1 MLLLYDNNRATERGD
16 KDKSVTMEKTSSLSS
31 MKRKREESDKDR
43 NMDDA
48 TEDDTKDNIMMKD
61 TQADARAETTAD
73 ARATAAET
81 RAANDVRNILLHE
94 YKKKLEEVEMK
105 LVEANNTIDVY
116 MKRAAELEMKIAAV
130 DRQQSNGSYHA
141 SRGTVQARADEK
153 EQLRSQISA
162 TILTNGENVK
172 WEDVVG
178 LESAKEI
185 LEETIFDPIRYPE
198 AFEGKR
204 KTFKGILLYGPP
216 GTGE

>member
-1 MLLLYDNNRATERGD
+1 
-16 KDKSVTMEKTSSLSS
+16 MEKTPPLSS
-31 MKRKREESDKDR
+31 MKRKREESDKVR

-48 TEDDTKDNIMMKD
+48 TEDDTEDNIMMKD

-81 RAANDVRNILLHE
+81 RAASDVWNILDK
-94 YKKKLEEVEMK
+94 YKKTLEEVMMM
-105 LVEANNTIDVY
+105 LVEANNTIDSY
-116 MKRAAELEMKIAAV
+116 KKRAAELETKLAEV
-130 DRQQSNGSYHA
+130 SRQQSNGSYHA
-141 SRGTVQARADEK
+141 LRGTVQARADAEE
-153 EQLRSQISA
+153 EQLRSQIRA
-162 TILTNGENVK
+162 TILTNGENEK

-178 LESAKEI
+178 LKVAKEI

-204 KTFKGILLYGPP
+204 KTSKGILLYGPP